1 MIFYVSKYHVLNT
14 KRDKNNTGL
23 KDISTKINVNNNI
36 DLVKQYSI
44 NRSCDIRYEWILSVA

>member
-1 MIFYVSKYHVLNT
+1 MIYYVSKYHVLNT

-23 KDISTKINVNNNI
+23 KDISTNINVNNNI

-44 NRSCDIRYEWILSVA
+44 NRSCDIRY